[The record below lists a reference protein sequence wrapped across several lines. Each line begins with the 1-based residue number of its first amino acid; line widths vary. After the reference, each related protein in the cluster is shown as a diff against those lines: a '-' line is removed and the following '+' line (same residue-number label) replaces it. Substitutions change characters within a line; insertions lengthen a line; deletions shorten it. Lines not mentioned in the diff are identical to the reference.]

1 MINNFILRCMATMAL
16 TATWI
21 LSIGLSQVALA
32 STEVITY
39 YHNDISGTPMIA
51 TDANGNGYWKETYLA
66 YGIKLTGSPNAS
78 SNKIG
83 YAGKP
88 YDNNTRLSYMGARY
102 YSPDIGRFM
111 AVDPVGFDPENVH
124 SFNRYAYANNNP
136 YKYVDPDGHSPVDV
150 AFLVYD
156 LGKLGVAAYTG
167 VGVGAAAI
175 DVGLSAVGVLSPIP
189 GVGQGLKAERVVER
203 AAEVA
208 NVTDK
213 AIDSGKATAEVI
225 PQYARN
231 KYSSVSKSE
240 REAVLKKD
248 PVCVYCGDKKS
259 TTIDHVR
266 SQKQDWVQGGWKDTK
281 EARSARVNNPS
292 NLSGA
297 CVSCN
302 SGKGSKELGTQ
313 WISPIERNKNGMG
326 Y

>member
-1 MINNFILRCMATMAL
+1 MINNFILRCMASMVLA
-16 TATWI
+16 ATSI
-21 LSIGLSQVALA
+21 LSIGLSQVAFA

-39 YHNDISGTPMIA
+39 YHNDVSGTPMLA

-66 YGIKLTGSPNAS
+66 FGIKLTGSPNAS

-213 AIDSGKATAEVI
+213 ALDSGRQI
-225 PQYARN
+225 DFI
-231 KYSSVSKSE
+231 VSRDGAVVHNSADKV
-240 REAVLKKD
+240 RESL
-248 PVCVYCGDKKS
+248 
-259 TTIDHVR
+259 
-266 SQKQDWVQGGWKDTK
+266 
-281 EARSARVNNPS
+281 NNA
-292 NLSGA
+292 GF
-297 CVSCN
+297 
-302 SGKGSKELGTQ
+302 SGKDISNKAGTAKGTLHNVPNMKTDVRVMDASKGMNKETRVVTNREGSSQAVNPKDGSNFGNVPKQEQLQ
-313 WISPIERNKNGMG
+313 RNHIFIGR
-326 Y
+326 